1 MQGLVLPQAFLGKSN
16 SIEETPICI
25 RFEVSNLDLV
35 FRFLIGKALHP
46 LFLLAGY
53 PKATDRSLEQK
64 NASLSEACV
73 ALYSGSSGIRTHIEH
88 EAKQN
93 RSTYGISFRAS
104 GTGGLKDQYAVP
116 HLAYIAARGF

>member
-1 MQGLVLPQAFLGKSN
+1 MLPASSYSGIAIVSILQGVELSGNSCLQGLVLPQAFLGKSN
-16 SIEETPICI
+16 SIEENSYLHPF
-25 RFEVSNLDLV
+25 RGSNLDLV

-73 ALYSGSSGIRTHIEH
+73 ALYSGSSGI
-88 EAKQN
+88 
-93 RSTYGISFRAS
+93 
-104 GTGGLKDQYAVP
+104 
-116 HLAYIAARGF
+116 